1 MNEITREEIL
11 AICKKW
17 EKKLK
22 VNVKRVQIRNMKR
35 KWGSCSSKGVIT
47 LNKELLKLPPAYV
60 EYVIVHELLH
70 MIIPN
75 HGRTFKTLLY
85 AYLPNW
91 DKLHKELE
99 NFEKK
104 TITSNLTKFKLT

>member
-1 MNEITREEIL
+1 
-11 AICKKW
+11 
-17 EKKLK
+17 
-22 VNVKRVQIRNMKR
+22 
-35 KWGSCSSKGVIT
+35 VIT

-85 AYLPNW
+85 TYLSNW
-91 DKLHKELE
+91 EKLHEYLE
-99 NFEKK
+99 NNGKR
-104 TITSNLTKFKLT
+104 